1 MADIVV
7 TEFLDPGPIEILK
20 QQYSVHVDTGLWNK
34 RADLE
39 VLAEG
44 AVCLI
49 VRNRTQVDAAL
60 LDKAPKLK
68 VIGRLGVGLDNIDMA
83 ACKARNVTVCPAI
96 GANAVSVAEYVIATT
111 LVLLRGPAYMSAA
124 RIAAGEWPREEMS
137 RGGEAAGRRVGII
150 GYGSIGQTV
159 GVRARGI
166 GMHVVAHDDYLP
178 AEDPAWEHAERAT
191 LDELLDTADIIT
203 LHCPLTPETRGL
215 IGARELARMRKG
227 AILINTARGGIVD
240 ERALADALR
249 AGHLGGAA
257 VDVFTT
263 EPIDGATAGVF
274 RDVPNL
280 ILTPHVAGV
289 TLESNARI
297 STVTV
302 ENVLRELKRAGH

>member
-263 EPIDGATAGVF
+263 EPIDDATAGVF

>member
-111 LVLLRGPAYMSAA
+111 LVLLRGPAYLSAA

-137 RGGEAAGRRVGII
+137 RGGEAAGRRFGII

-263 EPIDGATAGVF
+263 EPIDDATAGVF

>member
-39 VLAEG
+39 VLAAG

-137 RGGEAAGRRVGII
+137 RGGEAAGRRFGII

-191 LDELLDTADIIT
+191 LDELLETADIIT
-203 LHCPLTPETRGL
+203 LHCPLTAATRGL

>member
-96 GANAVSVAEYVIATT
+96 GANAVSVAE
-111 LVLLRGPAYMSAA
+111 
-124 RIAAGEWPREEMS
+124 
-137 RGGEAAGRRVGII
+137 
-150 GYGSIGQTV
+150 
-159 GVRARGI
+159 
-166 GMHVVAHDDYLP
+166 
-178 AEDPAWEHAERAT
+178 
-191 LDELLDTADIIT
+191 
-203 LHCPLTPETRGL
+203 
-215 IGARELARMRKG
+215 
-227 AILINTARGGIVD
+227 
-240 ERALADALR
+240 
-249 AGHLGGAA
+249 
-257 VDVFTT
+257 
-263 EPIDGATAGVF
+263 
-274 RDVPNL
+274 
-280 ILTPHVAGV
+280 
-289 TLESNARI
+289 
-297 STVTV
+297 
-302 ENVLRELKRAGH
+302 